1 MEKKPVK
8 KRRKNYP
15 RKTYSIED
23 VLTDV
28 VNHIGYDILQE
39 ITQKGKSAIQMM
51 MNPEKKDRQLDHVD
65 SVKLDIYL
73 RNNGFGNPFL
83 DAHKTLIENL
93 SSSAQEEES
102 TAMILKNLVNLGESI
117 GGVMKETHQALED
130 QKVTNEEKEKIA
142 SQLKI
147 LEAKIAELKARLH
160 IGEDLGQPL
169 STKREY

>member
-1 MEKKPVK
+1 MEKKPTK
-8 KRRKNYP
+8 KRRKNIT
-15 RKTYSIED
+15 RKTYTIED

-28 VNHIGYDILQE
+28 KDNIGYETIQE
-39 ITQKGKSAIQMM
+39 VTKKGKSAIQQM
-51 MNPEKKDRQLDHVD
+51 MNPDVQDRQLDHVD

-93 SSSAQEEES
+93 SSSAQEKED

-142 SQLKI
+142 NHLKI

-160 IGEDLGQPL
+160 IGDDLGQSL
-169 STKREY
+169 SDKRKY